1 MEDCLNGGNCLAQ
14 TSEKNQFSSAEKIGD
29 VGTKDGQGLAQTGS
43 PCDLNAPP
51 EFLENYVYGIADN
64 GGGYTV
70 DPLIC

>member
-14 TSEKNQFSSAEKIGD
+14 TSEKKNQYDSAEKIG
-29 VGTKDGQGLAQTGS
+29 DGQGLAQTGS

-51 EFLENYVYGIADN
+51 EFLESAAYGIADN